1 MSLNVTNVQGSSNPV
16 QAQITPVERRQTE
29 ILDECEHFAKTVLN
43 ITADLRASNSTSRIL
58 PNFPKA
64 TLLAMMGRQPKPKAA
79 VRGDELHYY
88 LRSKIINLDPDVI
101 MISTPTDT
109 PGAYSW
115 FGSDEIID
123 KLLHGY
129 QILRTTHSKVFACSL
144 IYGQWLQE
152 AFKYVNNPRDHTGYR
167 GKWEKWLKDNNINIK
182 VSHARMLRT
191 LAKKF
196 YQYKRF
202 RSLSIPLTEFWNKRK
217 EIEEMLQNT
226 DYANYWKG

>member
-1 MSLNVTNVQGSSNPV
+1 MNLNVTNVQVSDPV
-16 QAQITPVERRQTE
+16 QRTQVNRQIE
-29 ILDECEHFAKTVLN
+29 ILDECEHFAQTVLK
-43 ITADLRASNSTSRIL
+43 ITGDFRAVGHTSRTL

-64 TLLAMMGRQPKPKAA
+64 ALLAMMGHQPKPKAV

-88 LRSKIINLDPDVI
+88 LCSKIINLNPDFI
-101 MISTPTDT
+101 AIPTPEDQPHTGLNNLIS
-109 PGAYSW
+109 
-115 FGSDEIID
+115 

-129 QILRTTHSKVFACSL
+129 QILRNTHSKVFACSL

-152 AFKYVNNPRDHTGYR
+152 AFKYVNDPRDYTGYR
-167 GKWEKWLKDNNINIK
+167 GKWEKWLKDNDIDIK

-217 EIEEMLQNT
+217 EIEDMLQNT